1 VPCRVDHVIRRQA
14 LTWPC
19 SPGAVSTVSQRGASG
34 LDCTL
39 TRMRDVCGQE
49 EGEQARIKEE
59 ALELARLRKK
69 QEEEERATGLQWEVM
84 SGRDE
89 KRGESRGP

>member
-1 VPCRVDHVIRRQA
+1 
-14 LTWPC
+14 
-19 SPGAVSTVSQRGASG
+19 
-34 LDCTL
+34 
-39 TRMRDVCGQE
+39 MRDVCGQE

-69 QEEEERATGLQWEVM
+69 QEEEERATGLQWEEM